1 MAATSEANLIRPGV
15 RIPGTKITTVIA
27 MLLVDERTNASHAQA
42 AGQELVRERAHVL
55 PRRHGPPAPGRSHMI
70 DMAVSQSLTARL
82 AVGVRAGKR
91 AAGRDGHERT
101 RTVPMR
107 LGKRAAL
114 ALLGRRN

>member
-1 MAATSEANLIRPGV
+1 
-15 RIPGTKITTVIA
+15 
-27 MLLVDERTNASHAQA
+27 
-42 AGQELVRERAHVL
+42 
-55 PRRHGPPAPGRSHMI
+55 MI

-107 LGKRAAL
+107 LWKAYGSRASRQKKQRPSSA
-114 ALLGRRN
+114 